1 MNRRKVI
8 ALSLTMAFS
17 AGVLLTSHTTVEARG
32 HRHCHHRHNTTVEQ
46 NVDEQTDATSDEAT
60 ASILEKLKGYTA
72 FEEVTNVDD
81 QQFLLLVETKTGGI
95 NLYQEKDIIETEKI
109 DAQELADG
117 EAYYDTRIKNPED
130 MELIYSSDGN
140 EDISA
145 VHMGGEFGAF
155 QCVGDRLKDARYEGL
170 SFDESITQGPELD
183 QNKQYVNFLYT
194 DFINGALR
202 GNIESTTSAT
212 EVFYET
218 GDMFQGGGYDYYA
231 EYGENDGTDA
241 EYTLVYDIVINDDK
255 TINFTIGAYN
265 EDNDFA
271 ADVTYHLIAEDGGA
285 YSVLN

>member
-17 AGVLLTSHTTVEARG
+17 AGLLLTSHTTVEARG

-46 NVDEQTDATSDEAT
+46 SVDEQTDATSDEAT

-109 DAQELADG
+109 DAKELADG
-117 EAYYDTRIKNPED
+117 DTYYDTRIKNPED

-265 EDNDFA
+265 EENNFA

>member
-8 ALSLTMAFS
+8 ALSLTLAFS

-46 NVDEQTDATSDEAT
+46 NVDEQSDATSDEAT
-60 ASILEKLKGYTA
+60 ASIMDKCKGYTA
-72 FEEVTNVDD
+72 FEEVSNVDD

-117 EAYYDTRIKNPED
+117 DAYYDTRIKNPED

-170 SFDESITQGPELD
+170 SYDETIKQGPELD

>member
-17 AGVLLTSHTTVEARG
+17 AGLLLTSHTTVEARG

-109 DAQELADG
+109 DAKELADG
-117 EAYYDTRIKNPED
+117 DTYYDTRIKNPED

-265 EDNDFA
+265 EENNFA

>member
-17 AGVLLTSHTTVEARG
+17 AGLLLTSHTTVEARG

-46 NVDEQTDATSDEAT
+46 NVDEQTDASSDETT

-109 DAQELADG
+109 DAKELADG
-117 EAYYDTRIKNPED
+117 DTYYDTRIKNPED

-265 EDNDFA
+265 EENDFA